1 MRSRSPLLS
10 TFTSSIFLLSLACN
24 AADPAGG
31 SGGGGASTAVG
42 GRAGNDGN
50 VNSGGTSGRG
60 EGGNSAGG
68 SGAGG
73 QSSAGGASG
82 SGGVTAGQ
90 TSGGASGGG
99 SGGMSGAAGGT
110 LGMNDAGGDIRE
122 AGVES
127 GVPASADTWANFAQA
142 FMGKYCV
149 SCHND
154 DRAGDAARDYHMLS
168 IVVREKV
175 DIACGTAKSQA
186 ERTKRACPANAPRAN
201 QFPAGNGPKPTDD
214 ERDRLLRWIDAGTP

>member
-1 MRSRSPLLS
+1 MRSQCLLFS
-10 TFTSSIFLLSLACN
+10 TFLLYWGCN
-24 AADPAGG
+24 AADPAGAQGTGGAATTMAGRGGSNG
-31 SGGGGASTAVG
+31 SGGN
-42 GRAGNDGN
+42 AGN
-50 VNSGGTSGRG
+50 TTRG

-68 SGAGG
+68 
-73 QSSAGGASG
+73 QSAIGGAAG
-82 SGGVTAGQ
+82 SGGVAG
-90 TSGGASGGG
+90 GGASGGTSG
-99 SGGMSGAAGGT
+99 GAGGGASGGMSGAGGGT
-110 LGMNDAGGDIRE
+110 SGMNDAGGDARE
-122 AGVES
+122 VGADTGPGTV
-127 GVPASADTWANFAQA
+127 DTWANFAQA

-168 IVVREKV
+168 VVVREKV

-186 ERTKRACPANAPRAN
+186 ERTKRACPTSAPRAN